1 MRKEVTQ
8 YEIHEMDYH
17 PCCDTGH
24 NPGVRRL
31 STSDPWRNPATSAT
45 INLPCLTDILSLH
58 PNKSGE
64 NIEHD
69 TEPWS

>member
-8 YEIHEMDYH
+8 NEIHEMDYH

-24 NPGVRRL
+24 NPGVRGL
-31 STSDPWRNPATSAT
+31 SLSDPWRTSAASEA

-58 PNKSGE
+58 PKKSGE
-64 NIEHD
+64 NIE
-69 TEPWS
+69 PV